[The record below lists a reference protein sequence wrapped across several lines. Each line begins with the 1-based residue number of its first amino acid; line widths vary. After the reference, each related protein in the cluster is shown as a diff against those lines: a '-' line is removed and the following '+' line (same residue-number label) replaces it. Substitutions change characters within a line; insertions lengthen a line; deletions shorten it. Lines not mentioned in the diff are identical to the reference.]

1 MSLLNICTAPFPVKS
16 EYEAHF
22 NIYAPLDL
30 SDFQKWAVKG
40 IVDGDNV
47 LITAH
52 TGSGK
57 TLPAEFAIQHFHKQ
71 GKKVIY
77 ASPIKALS
85 NQKLYDMRK
94 KYPHISFGLLTGDC
108 KDNPEAD
115 VLIMT
120 TEILRNT
127 LFNMQMH
134 KSVPT
139 LALASEPILAPA
151 TEPKL
156 ALASE
161 PTLAPVPLSFT
172 IDIDNDLAAVVF
184 DEVHYINDVE
194 RGSVWEQAILL
205 LPPQV
210 QLIMLSATIDRPE
223 DFAAWIATEKEQQAL
238 AVNKSLAAKQAVA
251 AKQALAVNQAV
262 AAKQAVKKM
271 YVASTHERVV
281 PLSHYMWLSVHSGT
295 IKKAAKTP
303 YEKKLEEIN
312 NQPILIV
319 NEKGGFNELNLH
331 KVKEVLSYNTKN
343 NVYVKRQFVLD
354 SLVRYLKL
362 HDMLPAICFI
372 FSRKNVE
379 QAAKECS
386 FGLFEEDS
394 GIPALIEKECHR
406 LLMQKLTNYKE
417 YIELPEYK
425 EIVKLLEKGI
435 AIHHAGIMPVL
446 REMIELHFEKGY
458 IKLLFATETFAVG
471 INMPTKTVIFTGL
484 TKYNGSTMR
493 LLFPHEYTQM
503 AGRAGRRGIDTV
515 GHVFHCNNLFELPA
529 TVDYKNMLTGPPPR
543 LTSKFKISFNL
554 ALNIYS
560 TSQNILEHFTNKSLL
575 STDIKNELLLYIR
588 EKEQLVQAL
597 EQKKYHL
604 ALCRTS
610 QEVLQKYKTLESQ
623 LQTTA
628 NSARKKIRIE
638 MNTLEAEHNFLLA
651 DLKFLDAYQAVEK
664 ELAINED
671 TQENNRSYIKN
682 IIQCVDSILLENG
695 FLSETNSVL
704 SVTNSVLSETNSVL
718 SETNSV
724 LSETNSVLSETNKIT
739 EKGRIAAQLQEIHC
753 LVMADAY
760 VDTNGFAE
768 LTAIEIATVFACFN
782 NIHVSEEFKSH
793 KPSTNNPLV
802 DKTSLFLLNKLEYY
816 FDLETKNLVDSG
828 TAYEI
833 NFDIQPYLLDW
844 CASQTELECKNVIQ
858 NIKHQKGVF
867 LGEFIKAIL
876 KINNICAEFEKICE
890 MTGNLTLLQKI
901 KQIPSYTLKYVVT
914 NQSLYI

>member
-134 KSVPT
+134 K
-139 LALASEPILAPA
+139 

-161 PTLAPVPLSFT
+161 PKLAPAPLSFT

-184 DEVHYINDVE
+184 DEVHYINDAE

-223 DFAAWIATEKEQQAL
+223 DFASWIATEKEH
-238 AVNKSLAAKQAVA
+238 
-251 AKQALAVNQAV
+251 QALAVNQAV
-262 AAKQAVKKM
+262 AAKQTVKKM

-281 PLSHYMWLSVHSGT
+281 PLSHYMWLSIHSGT
-295 IKKAAKTP
+295 IKNAAKTP

-372 FSRKNVE
+372 FSRKHVE

-394 GIPALIEKECHR
+394 GIPALIEKECHH
-406 LLMQKLTNYKE
+406 LLMQKLANYKE

-446 REMIELHFEKGY
+446 REMIELLFEKGY

-610 QEVLQKYKTLESQ
+610 QEVLQKYKALESQ

-704 SVTNSVLSETNSVL
+704 SETN
-718 SETNSV
+718 E
-724 LSETNSVLSETNKIT
+724 IT

-844 CASQTELECKNVIQ
+844 CQSQTELECKNVIQ